1 MPYLD
6 ENREFQKVY
15 NQSELSKEI
24 GWGFIYSGFFQIATF
39 WRVYNCIQELW
50 IYWIRMSILKIKI
63 YKRVLKDVSEKYEGA
78 EEFIN
83 SRIEEICFQE
93 KLSVDFYLFLLAF

>member
-1 MPYLD
+1 
-6 ENREFQKVY
+6 
-15 NQSELSKEI
+15 
-24 GWGFIYSGFFQIATF
+24 
-39 WRVYNCIQELW
+39 
-50 IYWIRMSILKIKI
+50 MSILKIKI

-93 KLSVDFYLFLLAF
+93 KLSVEEVIYFLSFLVSFLAVKCFFNIKV